1 MGNRRWLLP
10 ESIADVLPCEAA
22 HIETLRRRLLDEFA
36 SYGYELVM
44 PPMLEFVESLLP
56 GNRSHLDLRT
66 FKLVD
71 QLSGRSMGVRADIT
85 PQAARID
92 AHMLNRE
99 GVTRLC
105 YCGSV
110 LHTLPASFEATREP
124 LQIGAELYGHRGLE
138 ADIEV
143 VGLLASTLHLCGI
156 QTVRLEFGHAA
167 IFNALSAAAH
177 FDEVQAE
184 DVFLALQGK
193 DIPLLRELLAKVN
206 EPLRSAFLI
215 LPSLQGDADVLQA
228 AASAL
233 PTLPVITAALADL
246 HRMAESLTH
255 VTDVSI
261 GFDLAD
267 LRGYNYHTGVVMAA
281 YCAGSATAVALGGRY
296 DGLGEAY
303 GRARPA
309 TGFSLDL
316 REIARLSFKEKRKGG
331 VLAPWLDQP
340 EDNAALLVQVKQLRA
355 AGERVM
361 FALPGHEGAWRA
373 ADCDRALV
381 WRAGKWIVEP
391 LRED

>member
-10 ESIADVLPCEAA
+10 ESIADVLPCEAT

-56 GNRSHLDLRT
+56 GNRSDLDLRT

-92 AHMLNRE
+92 AHMLNRQ

-167 IFNALSAAAH
+167 IDRKS
-177 FDEVQAE
+177 
-184 DVFLALQGK
+184 
-193 DIPLLRELLAKVN
+193 
-206 EPLRSAFLI
+206 
-215 LPSLQGDADVLQA
+215 
-228 AASAL
+228 
-233 PTLPVITAALADL
+233 
-246 HRMAESLTH
+246 
-255 VTDVSI
+255 
-261 GFDLAD
+261 
-267 LRGYNYHTGVVMAA
+267 VV
-281 YCAGSATAVALGGRY
+281 
-296 DGLGEAY
+296 
-303 GRARPA
+303 
-309 TGFSLDL
+309 
-316 REIARLSFKEKRKGG
+316 
-331 VLAPWLDQP
+331 
-340 EDNAALLVQVKQLRA
+340 
-355 AGERVM
+355 
-361 FALPGHEGAWRA
+361 
-373 ADCDRALV
+373 
-381 WRAGKWIVEP
+381 
-391 LRED
+391 

>member
-1 MGNRRWLLP
+1 
-10 ESIADVLPCEAA
+10 
-22 HIETLRRRLLDEFA
+22 
-36 SYGYELVM
+36 
-44 PPMLEFVESLLP
+44 
-56 GNRSHLDLRT
+56 
-66 FKLVD
+66 
-71 QLSGRSMGVRADIT
+71 
-85 PQAARID
+85 
-92 AHMLNRE
+92 
-99 GVTRLC
+99 
-105 YCGSV
+105 
-110 LHTLPASFEATREP
+110 
-124 LQIGAELYGHRGLE
+124 LE